1 MGDGSGC
8 PHGTLTE
15 MKTGAYPGRSS
26 YFKKIHEFRGLD
38 MKEDDDFLDLQ
49 QELFMERKK
58 KFGQREDG
66 ATGPVTPIKYVPV
79 DTGEECVGG

>member
-1 MGDGSGC
+1 
-8 PHGTLTE
+8 
-15 MKTGAYPGRSS
+15 
-26 YFKKIHEFRGLD
+26 